1 MKFYLWVALVLTIIA
16 IGIGYETKRM
26 KRNSMRSPMG
36 FITIEMDHDSES
48 SR

>member
-1 MKFYLWVALVLTIIA
+1 MKLYLCVALALAIVA
-16 IGIGYETKRM
+16 IGIGYETKRV